1 MAEWLLLSVVAF
13 LMLLGLAGVFLPLL
27 PGIEL
32 VWLAALGYG
41 IFHGFTWGGAL
52 ALGLITLLLVAG
64 LSSDIWITGLGLK
77 SAGTSLGS
85 ILLAA
90 LLLAAGSLLLTP
102 LAGLLLGLGLLVLLE
117 FRRHRD
123 WKKAVASAGSALL
136 GCGLSYGFKFC
147 IGLTMMGIWVFW
159 VIRG

>member
-1 MAEWLLLSVVAF
+1 MTEWLLLSIVIF
-13 LMLLGLAGVFLPLL
+13 LMFLGLAGVFLPLL

-52 ALGLITLLLVAG
+52 ALGAITLLLIAG

-77 SAGTSLGS
+77 STGTSLAS
-85 ILLAA
+85 MLLAA
-90 LLLAAGSLLLTP
+90 LVLLVGSLFLTPFVGILLA
-102 LAGLLLGLGLLVLLE
+102 LAVLAFLE

-123 WKKAVASAGSALL
+123 WRKAISSAGSALV
-136 GCGLSYGFKFC
+136 GCGLSYGFKLF
-147 IGLTMMGIWVFW
+147 IGLAMIGIWVLW
-159 VIRG
+159 VLWG